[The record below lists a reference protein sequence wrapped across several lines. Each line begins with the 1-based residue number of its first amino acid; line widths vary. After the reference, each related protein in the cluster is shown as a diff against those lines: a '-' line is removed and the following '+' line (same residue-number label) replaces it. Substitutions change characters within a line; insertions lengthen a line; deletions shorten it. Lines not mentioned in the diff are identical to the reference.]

1 MAKQP
6 IAAKSERRTKARRP
20 TRVKL
25 PCRVRRATGEGP
37 WNATIRNLSED
48 GIGLIADRQYK
59 PNMLLAVEF
68 PNRNQ
73 TYSRPKLFKVTHAA
87 AQSGGKWWVF
97 GGTFAS
103 PLTAEELNSLC
114 GRVKEPKVLQ
124 SAF

>member
-6 IAAKSERRTKARRP
+6 NAAKSERRTKARRP

-59 PNMLLAVEF
+59 PNMLLAVEL
-68 PNRNQ
+68 P
-73 TYSRPKLFKVTHAA
+73 THAGVYTAPKLFKVTHATV
-87 AQSGGKWWVF
+87 QPGGKWYVF

-103 PLTAEELNSLC
+103 RLTPDEINSIL
-114 GRVKEPKVLQ
+114 
-124 SAF
+124 

>member
-1 MAKQP
+1 MLKQA
-6 IAAKSERRTKARRP
+6 IAPRSERRTLVRRV
-20 TRVKL
+20 TCVRMA
-25 PCRVRRATGEGP
+25 CRLRRATGEGP
-37 WNATIRNLSED
+37 WNATIRNISEN
-48 GIGLIADRQYK
+48 GIGLIADRPYK